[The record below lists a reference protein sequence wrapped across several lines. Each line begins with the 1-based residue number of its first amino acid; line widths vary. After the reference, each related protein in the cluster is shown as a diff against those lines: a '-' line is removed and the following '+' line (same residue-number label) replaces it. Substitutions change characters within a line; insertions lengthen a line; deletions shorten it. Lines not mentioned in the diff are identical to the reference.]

1 MAVVE
6 FRITGRTP
14 YADGQT
20 FGPVGAYERVDG
32 ELEFAVDP
40 AHPANALIVDLD
52 LAPRDADGRV
62 RFVADATLL
71 RPADASRG
79 NQRMLVDV
87 VNRGRRNVVPTFNL
101 AVPNRKG
108 SAEIPPGDGFL
119 FENGW
124 TVAAI
129 GWQWDVFRRDGMMG
143 LEPPTAPVRGQVLV
157 ELRPDVVQHTRTL
170 ANRVHKPIPAADCE
184 DATAVLYVKDW
195 EDGPYEIIARDQWQF
210 ARETD
215 GGVEASAEHVYLA
228 AGFQPGK
235 IYHLVYT
242 AEGSP
247 VGGCGLL
254 ALRDGAAFFRQASD
268 ANPIVGG
275 VERAYVYGVSQ
286 TGRVLRHFLY
296 LGLNQDEQGKQVY
309 DGMLPHVAGGRRGEF
324 NQRFGQPSVQSTPGF
339 GHVFPFAD
347 DVLADPFSGR
357 SDGLLRR
364 EREQATTPKIIYTNT
379 AAEYWRGDASLTAI
393 DAATGADLPDADGV
407 RSYLFAGTQH
417 ADARQ
422 LPEPGDPAID
432 GTLGRYPSNA
442 LDYRPLLRAAL
453 VNLDRW
459 VSDGVVPP
467 SSAVPSAS
475 GETGV
480 SRTAAL
486 QALSVVPDLAAP
498 DPDRLWVLRE
508 MDLGPDAATGV
519 ARFPVEEGRAY
530 DCFVS
535 SVDGDGNEVAG
546 IRLPDLTVPV
556 ATHAGWNPR
565 HPDAGAPEQ
574 IIPMVGF
581 TLFFPRDAADR
592 ERKHDQRRSI
602 AERYASRDAYLAES
616 RRAAEALVG
625 QRHLRAEDVD
635 VVVENCARTYDLAL
649 ADG

>member
-1 MAVVE
+1 MAVVDL
-6 FRITGRTP
+6 RIENRTP
-14 YADGQT
+14 YADGAA
-20 FGPVGAYERVDG
+20 FGQVGPYERIDG
-32 ELEFAVDP
+32 VLEFAVDP
-40 AHPANALIVDLD
+40 THTANGQIVDLG
-52 LAPRDADGRV
+52 LAPREADGLV
-62 RFVADATLL
+62 HFIADLTLL
-71 RPADASRG
+71 QPVDAAKG
-79 NQRMLVDV
+79 NQRLLVDV

-108 SAEIPPGDGFL
+108 SADIPAGDGFL
-119 FENGW
+119 FERGW
-124 TVAAI
+124 TIAAI

-143 LEPPTAPVRGQVLV
+143 MEPPTAPVRGQTLV

-170 ANRVHKPIPAADCE
+170 ANRVHKSIPAADLD
-184 DATAVLYVKDW
+184 DADAVLYVKDW
-195 EDGPYEIIARDQWQF
+195 EDGPYSTIARADWRF

-215 GGVEASAEHVYLA
+215 EGVEPSAEHVYLA

-235 IYHLVYT
+235 IYHLVFT

-254 ALRDGAAFFRQASD
+254 ALRDGAAFLRQAS
-268 ANPIVGG
+268 ALNPIDGG
-275 VERAYVYGVSQ
+275 LERAYVYGVSQ
-286 TGRVLRHFLY
+286 TGRLLRHFLY
-296 LGLNQDEQGKQVY
+296 LGLNQDEQGAQVY

-347 DVLADPFSGR
+347 DDLQDPFGGS

-364 EREQATTPKIIYTNT
+364 ERAQGTTPRIIYTNT
-379 AAEYWRGDASLTAI
+379 AAEYWRGDASLI
-393 DAATGADLPDADGV
+393 HVDAATGKDLPDAEGT

-459 VSDGVVPP
+459 VSDGVAPP
-467 SSAVPSAS
+467 PSAVPTVAGESA
-475 GETGV
+475 V
-480 SRTAAL
+480 SRAAAL
-486 QALSVVPDLAAP
+486 DALSVVPDLAAP

-508 MDLGPDAATGV
+508 TDLGPQADEGV
-519 ARFPVEEGRAY
+519 ARFPVVEGRAY
-530 DCFVS
+530 DSFVS
-535 SVDGDGNEVAG
+535 AVDADGNESAG
-546 IRLPDLTVPV
+546 IRLPDLSVPV

-581 TLFFPRDAADR
+581 TLFFPRNDADR
-592 ERKHDQRRSI
+592 QAAHDARRSI
-602 AERYASRDAYLAES
+602 EERYASREAYLAES
-616 RRAAEALVG
+616 RTAAEALVAA
-625 QRHLRAEDVD
+625 RTLLAEDVD
-635 VVVENCARTYDLAL
+635 VVVENCARTYDLAM
-649 ADG
+649 AGD